1 MVGAHGQVTIQ
12 TFLGFTHVRVVAA
25 TGFEEHEQRI
35 FPPTSNVRFP
45 RADRGSN
52 FVKCIF
58 SGMAVADLK
67 QQDSVQSAMW
77 RSTARKNIH
86 GRARL
91 RISFC
96 SRAVVATL
104 MAALVVSRSWLP
116 TFALVPQTPAED
128 EPPKLLGAA
137 QPSEKAGNGDEQP
150 AARGS
155 IPFARVAP
163 RKFQILFTC
172 KICETRNSHMISRLA
187 YQQGIV
193 IATCPGCGSR
203 HLLADKTGLLDVG
216 IWDVEQ
222 LAQQGENVTRL
233 TTDGYKQ
240 VGADLQVEDLP
251 DMVQDEKSPLLVRNK
266 DGLIEALPEENLG
279 VSRAADFMAD
289 TADESSG

>member
-1 MVGAHGQVTIQ
+1 MKGTALCLSTMRS
-12 TFLGFTHVRVVAA
+12 HVNDRRRIRASCCSYALVAA
-25 TGFEEHEQRI
+25 
-35 FPPTSNVRFP
+35 
-45 RADRGSN
+45 
-52 FVKCIF
+52 
-58 SGMAVADLK
+58 L
-67 QQDSVQSAMW
+67 
-77 RSTARKNIH
+77 
-86 GRARL
+86 L
-91 RISFC
+91 
-96 SRAVVATL
+96 
-104 MAALVVSRSWLP
+104 AALVVGSSWLP
-116 TFALVPQTPAED
+116 TFALVPPKDAAE

-137 QPSEKAGNGDEQP
+137 QASESQGNNGNTEGQTTGP
-150 AARGS
+150 

-240 VGADLQVEDLP
+240 VGENLQVEDLP
-251 DMVQDEKSPLLVRNK
+251 NMVQDEKSPLLVRNK
-266 DGLIEALPEENLG
+266 DGLIEALPEDNVG
-279 VSRAADFMAD
+279 MSRAADFMAD
-289 TADESSG
+289 TADEVPE

>member
-1 MVGAHGQVTIQ
+1 
-12 TFLGFTHVRVVAA
+12 
-25 TGFEEHEQRI
+25 
-35 FPPTSNVRFP
+35 
-45 RADRGSN
+45 
-52 FVKCIF
+52 
-58 SGMAVADLK
+58 MAIAELK
-67 QQDSVQSAMW
+67 QEVSARSAMW
-77 RSTARKNIH
+77 RSTVRRNIH
-86 GRARL
+86 GRTRL

-96 SRAVVATL
+96 SRTVVATVL
-104 MAALVVSRSWLP
+104 AVLVVSRSWLP
-116 TFALVPQTPAED
+116 NFALVPQTPAED

-137 QPSEKAGNGDEQP
+137 QPSEKAGDSDEQP

-251 DMVQDEKSPLLVRNK
+251 GMVQDEKSPLLVRNK

-289 TADESSG
+289 TADETSE